1 MIVKGT
7 TDDAKTKKSFRFYKK
22 FIDKNGYSPSHQEI
36 AAAMSITEPTAR
48 SHVLSLIRRKQIEM
62 IPGTAR
68 SIQIVNV

>member
-1 MIVKGT
+1 MTLKQ
-7 TDDAKTKKSFRFYKK
+7 KKIYDFIKK

-36 AAAMSITEPTAR
+36 AAAMSITESTAR
-48 SHVLSLIRRKQIEM
+48 QHVLSMIKRKQIRM

>member
-1 MIVKGT
+1 MTLKQ
-7 TDDAKTKKSFRFYKK
+7 KKVYDFIKK

-36 AAAMSITEPTAR
+36 AAAMSITDPTAR
-48 SHVLSLIRRKQIEM
+48 SHVLSLITRKQIEM

>member
-1 MIVKGT
+1 MTLKQ
-7 TDDAKTKKSFRFYKK
+7 KKVYDFIKK